1 MDGLTLTLWVVSG
14 TFVGGVATPIVAE
27 DRTINDWL
35 SMVIGVV
42 LGGIGNVILL
52 IPLWSA
58 LHFLLPKSEDK
69 RLQWERDTISLE
81 QVRAASGAPVSP
93 LELLAKN
100 LWPDARSDEH
110 SHRMSYVG
118 VFVALAAIT
127 AIEVLITVI
136 GVGVATSA
144 LLVALSTSKVMLVAM
159 FFMHLRYDSKWY
171 SGIFIYA
178 FPFAALIVI
187 VLALA

>member
-1 MDGLTLTLWVVSG
+1 MDGLTLTLWVMSG
-14 TFVGGVATPIVAE
+14 TFIGGVATPIVTE

-35 SMVIGVV
+35 SMLIGVIV
-42 LGGIGNVILL
+42 GGIGNVLLL

-58 LHFLLPKSEDK
+58 LRFLLPQSEDTHLK
-69 RLQWERDTISLE
+69 WERDTISLE

-93 LELLAKN
+93 LDLLAKN
-100 LWPDARSDEH
+100 LWPNTRADGH

-118 VFVALAAIT
+118 VFVALAVIT

-136 GVGVATSA
+136 GVGTITSG
-144 LLVALSTSKVMLVAM
+144 LLAALSTSKVMLVAM